1 MSPTP
6 EDVVQVT
13 LYQAPSDIHGILM
26 AKDEI
31 IAKLMADLAQANADK
46 EDLQAQ
52 ITQEE
57 EYNVILH
64 NNIDEQDVEIV
75 GLTSKDTRNR
85 KQITDLLYDRRV
97 YYNNIDDQAYEIGEL
112 KAEVSRQNRRL
123 DDQERKI
130 EELEAERNIYERV
143 NDEDN
148 ASRSSD
154 SSCTDYDLMD
164 LTSDEEEEEE
174 EDIDQDNDISSTT
187 GNNGSD
193 NSSAAGIKSEGE
205 AMDYN

>member
-6 EDVVQVT
+6 EDGFQVT

-57 EYNVILH
+57 EDNVILH
-64 NNIDEQDVEIV
+64 NTIDDQDVEIV

-97 YYNNIDDQAYEIGEL
+97 CYNIDDQAYEIGEL
-112 KAEVSRQNRRL
+112 KAEVSGQNRRL
-123 DDQERKI
+123 DGQERKI

-174 EDIDQDNDISSTT
+174 DINQDNDISSTT

-205 AMDYN
+205 AMDHN

>member
-13 LYQAPSDIHGILM
+13 LYQAPSDIHGTLM

-31 IAKLMADLAQANADK
+31 IAKLMADVAQANADK

-57 EYNVILH
+57 EDNVILH
-64 NNIDEQDVEIV
+64 NIIDDQDVETV
-75 GLTSKDTRNR
+75 GLTSNDTRNR

-97 YYNNIDDQAYEIGEL
+97 CYNNIDDQAYEI
-112 KAEVSRQNRRL
+112 
-123 DDQERKI
+123 
-130 EELEAERNIYERV
+130 ELEAERNIYERV

-174 EDIDQDNDISSTT
+174 DINQDNEISSTT

-205 AMDYN
+205 AMDHN

>member
-13 LYQAPSDIHGILM
+13 LYQAPSDIHDILM

-57 EYNVILH
+57 EDNVILH
-64 NNIDEQDVEIV
+64 NNIDDQDVEIV
-75 GLTSKDTRNR
+75 GLTSNDTRNR

-97 YYNNIDDQAYEIGEL
+97 CYNNIDDQAYEIGEL

-174 EDIDQDNDISSTT
+174 YIDQDNDISSTT

>member
-1 MSPTP
+1 MSPIP
-6 EDVVQVT
+6 EDGVQVT
-13 LYQAPSDIHGILM
+13 LYQASSDIHGILM

-57 EYNVILH
+57 EDNVILH
-64 NNIDEQDVEIV
+64 NTIDDQNVEIV

-97 YYNNIDDQAYEIGEL
+97 CYNKIDDQAYEIGEL

-130 EELEAERNIYERV
+130 EELEAERNVYKRV

-164 LTSDEEEEEE
+164 LTSDEDEEE

>member
-1 MSPTP
+1 
-6 EDVVQVT
+6 
-13 LYQAPSDIHGILM
+13 M

-57 EYNVILH
+57 EDNVILH
-64 NNIDEQDVEIV
+64 NTIDDQDVEIV
-75 GLTSKDTRNR
+75 GLTSNDTRNR

-97 YYNNIDDQAYEIGEL
+97 CYNNIDDQAYEIGEL

-130 EELEAERNIYERV
+130 EELEAERNIYE
-143 NDEDN
+143 
-148 ASRSSD
+148 
-154 SSCTDYDLMD
+154 
-164 LTSDEEEEEE
+164 EEEE
-174 EDIDQDNDISSTT
+174 EDINQDNDISSTT

-205 AMDYN
+205 AMDHN

>member
-6 EDVVQVT
+6 EDGFQVT

-57 EYNVILH
+57 EDNVILH
-64 NNIDEQDVEIV
+64 NTIDEQDVEIV

-97 YYNNIDDQAYEIGEL
+97 CYNIDDQAYEIGEL
-112 KAEVSRQNRRL
+112 KAEVYRQNRRL

-174 EDIDQDNDISSTT
+174 DINQDNDISSTT

-205 AMDYN
+205 AMDHN

>member
-6 EDVVQVT
+6 EDGFQVT

-57 EYNVILH
+57 EDNVILH
-64 NNIDEQDVEIV
+64 NTIDDQDVEIV

-97 YYNNIDDQAYEIGEL
+97 CYNIDDQAYEIGEL

-174 EDIDQDNDISSTT
+174 DINQDNDISSTT

-205 AMDYN
+205 AMDHN

>member
-6 EDVVQVT
+6 EDGVQVT

-57 EYNVILH
+57 EDNVILH
-64 NNIDEQDVEIV
+64 NTIDDQDVEIV

-97 YYNNIDDQAYEIGEL
+97 CYNNIDDQAYEIGEL

-174 EDIDQDNDISSTT
+174 DIDQDNDISSTT

>member
-57 EYNVILH
+57 EDNVILH
-64 NNIDEQDVEIV
+64 NTIDDQDVEIV
-75 GLTSKDTRNR
+75 GLTSNDTRNR

-97 YYNNIDDQAYEIGEL
+97 CYNNIDDQAYEIGEL

-164 LTSDEEEEEE
+164 LTSDEEEE
-174 EDIDQDNDISSTT
+174 
-187 GNNGSD
+187 
-193 NSSAAGIKSEGE
+193 
-205 AMDYN
+205 